1 MPRSIGFTQFEF
13 ERYGGQVW
21 DRVTLRKFHNGHTEG
36 CVTRYKTLSE
46 LPPFASDVPFSWPER
61 SSS

>member
-1 MPRSIGFTQFEF
+1 MPRSIGFTQLEF

-46 LPPFASDVPFSWPER
+46 LPPCFRCPF
-61 SSS
+61 